1 MAEAIP
7 VNFNILKWARETC
20 GLTLAEVAWKMKK
33 SEDIIHEWEQGLST
47 PTYSQLEK
55 LAYEVYKRPTA
66 VFFFPAIPQET
77 TPRAEFRTLPG
88 EVVDTMPP
96 QIIRVY
102 KRAKVYQL
110 NLKELD
116 NRDGEKTLP
125 LLDTFKITRASN
137 IVGLAKEIRGFLH
150 VDLQTQISWKNSDV
164 AIEAWRNALIGCG
177 IYVFKDAFHNDLF
190 SGLSLYDKDYPV
202 ILINNSM
209 SRARQIFTIFHE
221 LGHLLF
227 KAGGVDHLQESFYAR
242 LHADYFAIEQKCN
255 EFAGEFLLPAVVF
268 KSQCEAFSE
277 EAVSYMAGEFK
288 VSREVV
294 LRKYLN
300 EKLIT
305 PQMYGSLIQKWV
317 KEYLDSRAPKKDAD
331 SSGNPY
337 NTKKAYLGAYYI
349 NLAFSRYY
357 QGSIDI
363 ETLADYLGLKVGN
376 VATFEGYALRQ

>member
-7 VNFNILKWARETC
+7 VNCNILKWVRETS
-20 GLTLAEVAWKMKK
+20 GLTLAEVSWKIKK
-33 SEDIIHEWEQGLST
+33 SEAVIQAWEQGLSS

-55 LAYEVYKRPTA
+55 LAYGVYKRPMA
-66 VFFFPAIPQET
+66 VFFFPSLPQEN
-77 TPRAEFRTLPG
+77 TPRAEFRTLPE

-96 QIIRVY
+96 EIIRVY

-110 NLKELD
+110 NLKELN
-116 NRDGEKTLP
+116 NRNGEKTPRILG
-125 LLDTFKITRASN
+125 TFKITTASN
-137 IVGLAKEIRGFLH
+137 VVSLAKAIRSFLH
-150 VDLQTQISWKNSDV
+150 VDLQTQISWKNFDV
-164 AIEAWRNALIGCG
+164 ASEAWRNALTGSG
-177 IYVFKDAFHNDLF
+177 VYVFKDAFYNNQF
-190 SGLSLYDKDYPV
+190 SGLSLYDENYPI

-209 SRARQIFTIFHE
+209 SKARQIFTIFHE

-227 KAGGVDHLQESFYAR
+227 KAGGVDPLQESFYAR
-242 LHADYFAIEQKCN
+242 FHADYFAIEQKCN

-268 KSQCEAFSE
+268 KSRYEAFSE

-305 PQMYGSLIQKWV
+305 PQTYKTLTKKWV

-331 SSGNPY
+331 TSGNPY

-349 NLAFSRYY
+349 NLVFSHYY
-357 QGSIDI
+357 QGRIDI
-363 ETLADYLGLKVGN
+363 ETLADYLNVKVGN